1 MKPFITDD
9 IFAAY
14 LKCETKAHLIAIDTP
29 LPPHQIHDWQVR
41 LAADYKTECI
51 TRLLSANRDHLCYDG
66 TPSVGDL
73 LRHTYKLVLNC
84 TIGDDTLQAHVDALQ
99 LSPAGST
106 PSTYIPVL
114 IVPHDTV
121 THADKLLWH
130 STHWPLQQ
138 YSGYR
143 HRTGRSFTAFHN
155 VPPR

>member
-41 LAADYKTECI
+41 LAADYKTECL
-51 TRLLSANRDHLCYDG
+51 TRLLSANRDHLCCDG